1 MNDGQKIYGVAYIPE
16 GKNGRISLVIC
27 CHGLGGSYI
36 TNEDYAVSLASRG
49 IAAYCFDFRG
59 GGGSRSDGETTDMS
73 IMTEV
78 SDIEAILDA
87 SSQWEFVDPDQIVLL
102 GTSQGGAASAIA
114 AARHKDEIAGAILLY
129 PAFLMHDE
137 IHRQFASLDD
147 VPDSFFF
154 RWITL
159 GRVYAEDIWDYDV
172 IPGAGHGFYGEA
184 KIIALLMMVLSMV
197 FLFTACSG
205 GGNSSGT
212 QSENTTEASSASD
225 ASTDTAAD
233 DTAKA
238 DGNILVAY
246 YSYTG
251 NTEAVAK
258 QIADLTGGDL
268 AEIQRKEDYQDLQTD
283 AKEEIDQDIRPEIT
297 VSVENVEDYDTI
309 FVGYPIWWDEA
320 PAMISTFLDSYDFS
334 GKTIVPFCT
343 SSSDEIDNSLHI
355 FSEICPDANIA
366 EGLTAN
372 DDADIEPWL
381 QRLGAV

>member
-1 MNDGQKIYGVAYIPE
+1 MK
-16 GKNGRISLVIC
+16 
-27 CHGLGGSYI
+27 
-36 TNEDYAVSLASRG
+36 
-49 IAAYCFDFRG
+49 
-59 GGGSRSDGETTDMS
+59 
-73 IMTEV
+73 
-78 SDIEAILDA
+78 
-87 SSQWEFVDPDQIVLL
+87 
-102 GTSQGGAASAIA
+102 
-114 AARHKDEIAGAILLY
+114 HK
-129 PAFLMHDE
+129 
-137 IHRQFASLDD
+137 
-147 VPDSFFF
+147 
-154 RWITL
+154 
-159 GRVYAEDIWDYDV
+159 
-172 IPGAGHGFYGEA
+172 

-197 FLFTACSG
+197 FLCTACSG